1 MDNMV
6 KLTNKV
12 ENVIQKVDNL
22 ELRLDNLTS
31 IDMFKDKI
39 FYNSELFEGYSFVKN
54 LFKKATNRIIISMH
68 ILIFQCWK

>member
-39 FYNSELFEGYSFVKN
+39 FYS
-54 LFKKATNRIIISMH
+54 TIIV
-68 ILIFQCWK
+68 